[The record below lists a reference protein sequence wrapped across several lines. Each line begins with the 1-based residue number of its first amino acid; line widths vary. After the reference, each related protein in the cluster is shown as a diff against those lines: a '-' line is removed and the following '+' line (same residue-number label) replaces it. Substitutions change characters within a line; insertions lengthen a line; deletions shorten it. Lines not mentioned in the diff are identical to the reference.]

1 MPKETIMTATIARE
15 ALQAA
20 LASARPP
27 ILVEALP
34 PRYFLEGHLPGAVHL
49 PHDQVRALGPMLLPD
64 KEADIVVYCASATC
78 RNSHIAARALAAL
91 GYVHV
96 SVYAGG
102 KKDWVEAGLPL
113 EAGGEIA
120 QAA

>member
-1 MPKETIMTATIARE
+1 MNVTITRE
-15 ALQAA
+15 ALQAK
-20 LASARPP
+20 LASGRRP

-34 PRYFLEGHLPGAVHL
+34 PRYYLDGHLPGALHL
-49 PHDQVRALGPMLLPD
+49 PHDKVRELAPALLAD
-64 KEADIVVYCASATC
+64 KNADVVVYCASDSC
-78 RNSHIAARALAAL
+78 QNSHIAARALAAL
-91 GYVHV
+91 GYANV

-113 EAGGEIA
+113 ETGGVTA